1 MIDIY
6 FVNTIFNIIWYV
18 FSILFVLYK
27 FTSFFS
33 YIYNFG
39 KFLGQL
45 TQGVFYVKDR
55 VVQFTE
61 HRRNQYIT
69 RPSTPSQQ
77 SFFSRIKNKF
87 TSYFWGERVKSDI
100 EMPIYTRVS
109 DVSFKPHPNP
119 KRKTKEDVHFEDC
132 MNELMKESMP
142 KGSFVS
148 IDLNPRD
155 KFDSNY
161 ESYYDTSCPT
171 SELSKSGLSKS
182 ELTKSDN
189 LYLGSGIG
197 SGIESE
203 EYFIKKDIT
212 SEPQIINV
220 ENESENVRQK
230 FNIQDS
236 NMLFNSNFIKNTF
249 KG

>member
-6 FVNTIFNIIWYV
+6 FVNSVINIIWYI

-55 VVQFTE
+55 VVEFTE

-69 RPSTPSQQ
+69 RPNVPSEQ
-77 SFFSRIKNKF
+77 SFFSRMKNKF
-87 TSYFWGERVKSDI
+87 TSYFWGKKSVVT
-100 EMPIYTRVS
+100 ETELPMYTRVS
-109 DVSFKPHPNP
+109 DVSFNPSFKPQRN
-119 KRKTKEDVHFEDC
+119 KKEDLHFENC
-132 MNELMKESMP
+132 INELMTEP
-142 KGSFVS
+142 KPQSSFVS
-148 IDLNPRD
+148 IDLKP

-171 SELSKSGLSKS
+171 NELSCSKS
-182 ELTKSDN
+182 DTE
-189 LYLGSGIG
+189 YLIKKDT
-197 SGIESE
+197 GIESE
-203 EYFIKKDIT
+203 EYFIKKDII

-236 NMLFNSNFIKNTF
+236 NMLFNSNFIRNF
-249 KG
+249 NKG